1 MRKLKTAGAALALAI
16 LTAIPGR
23 AGYIDNYQSWMMLG
37 PDGQSAYAMALF
49 DTMSVFIAGDEF
61 STARA
66 LGLRNCAKALNLK
79 AGMMAQAITKYYQDY
94 PENQVASPFVAFNG
108 YLERGACSP
117 FINEVRREMGLPEV
131 KKQ

>member
-1 MRKLKTAGAALALAI
+1 
-16 LTAIPGR
+16 
-23 AGYIDNYQSWMMLG
+23 
-37 PDGQSAYAMALF
+37 
-49 DTMSVFIAGDEF
+49 
-61 STARA
+61 
-66 LGLRNCAKALNLK
+66 
-79 AGMMAQAITKYYQDY
+79 MMAQAITKYYQDY